1 MKCKILDYF
10 TVHQNNAKCT
20 IHCKTKFVSGLH
32 LISIANMDPAPCF
45 YYSILGWQ
53 PGIQETAA
61 TWDEEWDRFGDEGM
75 PRILILPGS
84 PLYLCFC

>member
-1 MKCKILDYF
+1 
-10 TVHQNNAKCT
+10 
-20 IHCKTKFVSGLH
+20 
-32 LISIANMDPAPCF
+32 MDPAPCF